1 MTANLRI
8 VDPPLVS
15 GRSLIEERL
24 FEVLV
29 GRIVKDDG
37 LERDTA
43 ERVMDQAL
51 AFLATSGK
59 TIGNTLAPSS
69 LVDVGWHV
77 FLLYTR
83 EYADFCS
90 RVAGR
95 YIHHVPDDS
104 PFARSDTLETLTPA
118 DARDRTINA
127 IRAAGYA
134 VDEPLWTLGALDCYE
149 EGNCRASGPNGD
161 ENTGTR
167 TPPPFRAQ

>member
-29 GRIVKDDG
+29 GRIVTDHG

-51 AFLATSGK
+51 AFLAASGQG
-59 TIGNTLAPSS
+59 IGNTLSPSS
-69 LVDVGWHV
+69 LVDIGWHV

-83 EYADFCS
+83 EYTDFCS
-90 RVAGR
+90 RTTGR

-104 PFARSDTLETLTPA
+104 PFAGPAEVQALTPA
-118 DARDRTINA
+118 EARDRTITA
-127 IRAAGYA
+127 IRKAGYA

-161 ENTGTR
+161 ENQGTR
-167 TPPPFRAQ
+167 RQPPFRAQ